1 MSINILIIEDEV
13 DIREGISEYL
23 SEVGYDKKG
32 LIYLGKINLI

>member
-23 SEVGYDKKG
+23 SEVGMK
-32 LIYLGKINLI
+32 LR